1 MSASNPRQQFRD
13 GVKSGLPFIV
23 VGMPF
28 GMLFGVVGMEAGLN
42 LAEVMGFSV
51 LVIAGTAQF
60 AAVQLMVENA
70 PTVIVLA
77 TALAVN
83 LRMAMYSAALAPHLS
98 KVPFWRKL
106 LMSYFLVDQ
115 SYAMSI
121 QRYEDQP
128 DLTLDEKVAFYTGV
142 FVSFMPFWYIATYLG
157 AVLGTAIPPEV
168 GLDMALPLMFLAMI
182 GPMLRTLAHMAAAF
196 TSLVLGLVFAF
207 LPWNLGLLVAALV
220 ALLVGAEIERRMAK

>member
-1 MSASNPRQQFRD
+1 MTDTTAEQTNTPGTNTGMSRFL
-13 GVKSGLPFIV
+13 KSLGLLRESW
-23 VGMPF
+23 VGMI
-28 GMLFGVVGMEAGLN
+28 GL
-42 LAEVMGFSV
+42 
-51 LVIAGTAQF
+51 
-60 AAVQLMVENA
+60 
-70 PTVIVLA
+70 
-77 TALAVN
+77 
-83 LRMAMYSAALAPHLS
+83 
-98 KVPFWRKL
+98 
-106 LMSYFLVDQ
+106 FLVLFWVF
-115 SYAMSI
+115 I
-121 QRYEDQP
+121 
-128 DLTLDEKVAFYTGV
+128 AFYTGV

>member
-1 MSASNPRQQFRD
+1 
-13 GVKSGLPFIV
+13 
-23 VGMPF
+23 
-28 GMLFGVVGMEAGLN
+28 
-42 LAEVMGFSV
+42 
-51 LVIAGTAQF
+51 
-60 AAVQLMVENA
+60 
-70 PTVIVLA
+70 
-77 TALAVN
+77 
-83 LRMAMYSAALAPHLS
+83 
-98 KVPFWRKL
+98 
-106 LMSYFLVDQ
+106 
-115 SYAMSI
+115 MSI
-121 QRYEDQP
+121 QPYEDQP